1 MCRGSVVEIS
11 AALGCASRSG
21 PGIRGNRMLFFEGG
35 HYVELKEAL
44 SAGLPVL
51 FVSIAVSVLLVALAA
66 IPPSALPDGIVSN
79 LVGPRRREVA
89 LVGAAIG
96 LSAALVF
103 VVVFWTL

>member
-1 MCRGSVVEIS
+1 
-11 AALGCASRSG
+11 
-21 PGIRGNRMLFFEGG
+21 MLFFEGG
-35 HYVELKEAL
+35 HYGELKEAL

-51 FVSIAVSVLLVALAA
+51 FASIALSVLLVALAA
-66 IPPSALPDGIVSN
+66 IPPSALPEGILSN

-96 LSAALVF
+96 LSAAIVF

>member
-1 MCRGSVVEIS
+1 
-11 AALGCASRSG
+11 
-21 PGIRGNRMLFFEGG
+21 MLFLESG
-35 HYVELKEAL
+35 HYGELKEAL
-44 SAGLPVL
+44 GAGLPVL

-66 IPPSALPDGIVSN
+66 IPPSELPEGILSD

-96 LSAALVF
+96 LSAAIVF

>member
-1 MCRGSVVEIS
+1 
-11 AALGCASRSG
+11 
-21 PGIRGNRMLFFEGG
+21 MLFFEGG
-35 HYVELKEAL
+35 HYGELKEAL

-51 FVSIAVSVLLVALAA
+51 FAAIGVSVLLVALAA
-66 IPPSALPDGIVSN
+66 IPPSA

-96 LSAALVF
+96 LSAAIVF

>member
-1 MCRGSVVEIS
+1 MCRGSVVEIP

-21 PGIRGNRMLFFEGG
+21 TEFAWNRMLFFEGG
-35 HYVELKEAL
+35 HYFELKEAL
-44 SAGLPVL
+44 SASLPVL

-66 IPPSALPDGIVSN
+66 IPPSALPEGILSN
-79 LVGPRRREVA
+79 LVRPRRREVA

>member
-1 MCRGSVVEIS
+1 VQIL
-11 AALGCASRSG
+11 AALGCAPRSG
-21 PGIRGNRMLFFEGG
+21 PAFAGNRMLFFEGG
-35 HYVELKEAL
+35 HYGELKEAL

-51 FVSIAVSVLLVALAA
+51 FAAIGVSVLLVALAA
-66 IPPSALPDGIVSN
+66 IPPSALPEGILSD

-96 LSAALVF
+96 LSAAIVF

>member
-1 MCRGSVVEIS
+1 MEIP

-21 PGIRGNRMLFFEGG
+21 TEFARNRMLFFEGG
-35 HYVELKEAL
+35 HYAELKEAL

-66 IPPSALPDGIVSN
+66 IPPSALPEGILSN

-89 LVGAAIG
+89 LLGATIG

-103 VVVFWTL
+103 VVVFWAL

>member
-1 MCRGSVVEIS
+1 MCRGSLVEIP

-21 PGIRGNRMLFFEGG
+21 PEYAGNRMLFFEGG
-35 HYVELKEAL
+35 HYGELKEAL

-66 IPPSALPDGIVSN
+66 IPPSALPDGILSN

>member
-1 MCRGSVVEIS
+1 MCRGSLVDIP

-21 PGIRGNRMLFFEGG
+21 PEYAGNRMLFFEGG
-35 HYVELKEAL
+35 HYGELKEAL

-66 IPPSALPDGIVSN
+66 IPPSALPEGILSN

>member
-1 MCRGSVVEIS
+1 MCRRSVVETP

-21 PGIRGNRMLFFEGG
+21 PEFAGNRMLFFEGG
-35 HYVELKEAL
+35 HYGELKEAL

-51 FVSIAVSVLLVALAA
+51 FAAIAVSVLLVALAA
-66 IPPSALPDGIVSN
+66 IPPSALPEGILSN
-79 LVGPRRREVA
+79 LVRPRRREVA

-96 LSAALVF
+96 VSAALVF

>member
-1 MCRGSVVEIS
+1 MCKGSVMKIP

-21 PGIRGNRMLFFEGG
+21 PEVVGNRMLFFEGG
-35 HYVELKEAL
+35 HYGELKEAL
-44 SAGLPVL
+44 SAALPVL
-51 FVSIAVSVLLVALAA
+51 FAAIAVSVLLVALAA
-66 IPPSALPDGIVSN
+66 IPPSALPEGILLN

-96 LSAALVF
+96 LSAAIVF

>member
-1 MCRGSVVEIS
+1 
-11 AALGCASRSG
+11 
-21 PGIRGNRMLFFEGG
+21 MLFFEGG
-35 HYVELKEAL
+35 HYGELKETL

-51 FVSIAVSVLLVALAA
+51 FAAIGVSVLLVALAA
-66 IPPSALPDGIVSN
+66 LPPSTLPGDILSG

-96 LSAALVF
+96 LSAAIVL

>member
-1 MCRGSVVEIS
+1 MAEIS
-11 AALGCASRSG
+11 AALGCAPRSA
-21 PGIRGNRMLFFEGG
+21 PEFAGNRMLFFEGG
-35 HYVELKEAL
+35 HYVELKQAL

-66 IPPSALPDGIVSN
+66 IPPSALPEGILSN

-103 VVVFWTL
+103 VIVFWTL